1 MELIINLVIAL
12 AMLAVLASLFAGFYT
27 VVRGGDFARANS
39 NKFMRYRVAT
49 QAVAVVALTIG
60 FLYKASHH

>member
-1 MELIINLVIAL
+1 MDIFINIVIAL

-27 VVRGGDFARANS
+27 VVRGGEFARANS
-39 NKFMRYRVAT
+39 NKFMRYRVIT

-60 FLYKASHH
+60 FIYKMSH